1 MVDLL
6 VEDAGTRK
14 SLHEDYLRKI
24 PDLERISQKLSKKK
38 ANLQDLYK
46 GYMGISEV
54 HRMIRLFGDIED
66 DICGAGLFKENFL
79 KYFESESSKIS
90 KYMKMIE
97 QTIDE
102 ESLRDAGNIRIKV
115 SYYISFNFTISNY
128 SLRRPLLM
136 TT

>member
-14 SLHEDYLRKI
+14 SLHEDYLRKV

-38 ANLQDLYK
+38 ASLQDLYK

-54 HRMIRLFGDIED
+54 KKMIKLFGDIED
-66 DICGAGLFKENFL
+66 DICGAALIKDSFL
-79 KYFESESSKIS
+79 QFFESESSKMS
-90 KYMKMIE
+90 KFMKMIE

-102 ESLRDAGNIRIKV
+102 ESLKDVGNIRIKV
-115 SYYISFNFTISNY
+115 
-128 SLRRPLLM
+128 
-136 TT
+136 